1 MIWCVFQVLEYAAHI
16 FFYKQLFYDQHLTEI
31 GKKMKKLLG
40 VMTPHITPVQV
51 EGLSLLAWSSGIYTA
66 ARP

>member
-51 EGLSLLAWSSGIYTA
+51 GGLSLLAWSSGIYTA